1 MSISAS
7 LSSALSGLTAAS
19 RRAEVVSSNIANAMT
34 EGYGRRELVVSARS
48 VGSSGQGVQVVG
60 VIRQADLAVIND
72 RRRAQAEASDQDQ
85 RAGALLRIDSSLGA
99 PDDTSSLTAR
109 VAALEG
115 ALIAATAQPA
125 SETRLSQIAE
135 TARGI
140 AGKFGAITA
149 DIQASRTAAD
159 NQIKSEVDQV
169 NAALS
174 RIADLNAKVRATAGA
189 GRDTSALI
197 DQRQQ
202 VIDSISGIIP
212 LREIPRDGGQLALVT
227 PGGAV
232 LLDGSAARLG
242 FTPVGT
248 VVAGMTKGSGA
259 LSGLTINGHPIA
271 TSGGNSPIAGGSL
284 SGQFAIRDKLAPE
297 AQTRLD
303 AVARDLIERFASP
316 SVDPTL
322 GAADAG
328 LFTDNGGAFTPDNET
343 GLAGRLSLNAAAD
356 PLQGG
361 ALWRLRDGLAA
372 TNPGTVGNTAQ
383 LSRLADA
390 LTVQRSP
397 VSGGFM
403 PGNRSFAT
411 LTADLT
417 SGVAT
422 ARLNAEAEHG
432 FATARADALHSA
444 ELQGGVDTDQE
455 MQNLL
460 MIEQAYSANA
470 KVIQTVD
477 DMIKTLLS
485 I

>member
-19 RRAEVVSSNIANAMT
+19 RRAELVSSNVANAMT

-48 VGSSGQGVQVVG
+48 VGSTGQGVQVVG
-60 VIRQADLAVIND
+60 VTRQADLAVIND

-85 RAGALLRIDSSLGA
+85 RAGALLRIDGSLGA
-99 PDDTSSLTAR
+99 PDDAASLTAR
-109 VAALEG
+109 VAALES

-125 SETRLSQIAE
+125 SETRLSQVADA
-135 TARGI
+135 ARAI
-140 AGKFGAITA
+140 AGKFGTITT
-149 DIQASRTAAD
+149 DIQASRSEAD

-169 NAALS
+169 NSALS
-174 RIADLNAKVRATAGA
+174 RIADLNSKVRSISGL

-202 VIDSISGIIP
+202 LIDSIAGIIP
-212 LREIPRDGGQLALVT
+212 LREVPRDGGQLALIT
-227 PGGAV
+227 PSGAV
-232 LLDGSAARLG
+232 LLDGSAAKLG
-242 FTPVGT
+242 FAPVGT
-248 VVAGMTKGSGA
+248 VVAGMSRASGA
-259 LSGLTINGHPIA
+259 LSGLTLNGHPIA
-271 TSGGNSPIAGGSL
+271 TEGDNSPITGGSL
-284 SGQFAIRDKLAPE
+284 AGHFAVRDALAPE

-316 SVDPTL
+316 SVDATL
-322 GAADAG
+322 GAANAG
-328 LFTDNGGAFTPDNET
+328 LFTDSGGAFLPGNET
-343 GLAGRLSLNAAAD
+343 GLAGRLSVNAAVD
-356 PLQGG
+356 PQQGG
-361 ALWRLRDGLAA
+361 ALWRLRDGLGAVS
-372 TNPGTVGNTAQ
+372 PGAVGNSAQ
-383 LSRLADA
+383 LTRLAGA
-390 LTVQRSP
+390 LTSQRSP

-417 SGVAT
+417 SAAAT
-422 ARLNAEAEHG
+422 ARLNAETEHSY
-432 FATARADALHSA
+432 ASARADALHSA
-444 ELQGGVDTDQE
+444 ELRGGVDTDQE